1 MGLDSKGLSS
11 MGLNSKDA
19 GCYDADSK
27 SAAGTGARGSIAEA
41 GDFKFKRSLARFWR
55 DGKRH
60 YGAWRTLR
68 ELTSSFWR
76 AMIELTPSHRQAR
89 YGDLDYD
96 LEQSV
101 NTTRANVSVRTQWMA
116 ALAGSP
122 YYASDPWLFA
132 EIMQALGSPPM
143 KIRFEEFT
151 FIDLGSGKGRAL
163 LMAAE
168 QAFQR
173 IIGVE
178 LIPDLNQRCLENIHA
193 FKQLHGESGRLEAL
207 CMDARDFQFP
217 LEPLVVYLFNPFPE
231 PVFAAVIESLR
242 RSAESNSRPV
252 FVAYRYTEHESLLA
266 ASDWL
271 VKVAGTEQWVIYRN
285 RSHARFGL

>member
-1 MGLDSKGLSS
+1 MGIKS
-11 MGLNSKDA
+11 NE
-19 GCYDADSK
+19 ADSK
-27 SAAGTGARGSIAEA
+27 ADTKDAEFNQADSKLAASTGARPEPGTFS
-41 GDFKFKRSLARFWR
+41 FSRSLARFWR
-55 DGKRH
+55 EGRRH

-68 ELTSSFWR
+68 ELASSFWR
-76 AMIELTPSHRQAR
+76 AMIELTPSRRQAR

-101 NTTRANVSVRTQWMA
+101 NTTRANVPFKTQWMA
-116 ALAGSP
+116 TLAGSP

-132 EIMQALGSPPM
+132 EIMQALDSPPL
-143 KIRFEEFT
+143 KIRCEEFT

-168 QAFQR
+168 HSFRR

-178 LIPDLNQRCLENIHA
+178 LMPELNQVCLENIRA
-193 FKQLHGESGRLEAL
+193 FNHSNGPSSRLEAPCIEAL

-217 LEPLVVYLFNPFPE
+217 PEPLVIYLFNPFPE
-231 PVFAAVIESLR
+231 PVFAAVMENLR
-242 RSAESNSRPV
+242 QSVLENPRPV
-252 FVAYRYTEHESLLA
+252 FIAYRYIEHESLLA

-271 VKVAGTEQWVIYRN
+271 TKVAGTEQWVIYRN
-285 RSHARFGL
+285 LVSGA